1 MNTKNISIKMMMSLM
16 LTVLVLVGLAVVEA
30 KDRSK
35 TITFLNDVTVNGTVV
50 AKGTYDVRFDSET
63 NEVSILRNGRLVA
76 TTKVEVKLT
85 DRKNPH
91 NSAGFVERDNA
102 RVLTS
107 ITFEGDKRILMVN
120 QPGSSHNAGE

>member
-1 MNTKNISIKMMMSLM
+1 MNIKMTLMSLM
-16 LTVLVLVGLAVVEA
+16 LVGLVMAGLVTAEA

-35 TITFLNDVTVNGTVV
+35 TITFLNDVTVNGTLVS
-50 AKGTYDVRFDSET
+50 KGTYDMKFDSES
-63 NEVSILRNGRLVA
+63 NELTILRNGRQVA
-76 TTKVEVKLT
+76 STKVEVKLT

-107 ITFEGDKRILMVN
+107 ITFEGDKRILLVN
-120 QPGSSHNAGE
+120 PQATSQKAGE

>member
-1 MNTKNISIKMMMSLM
+1 MNTKKMMMSLM
-16 LTVLVLVGLAVVEA
+16 LTVMVLAGLAVVEA
-30 KDRSK
+30 RDRSK

-91 NSAGFVERDNA
+91 NSAGFIERDNA

-107 ITFEGDKRILMVN
+107 ITFEGDKRVLLVN
-120 QPGSSHNAGE
+120 PVGSSTSAGE

>member
-1 MNTKNISIKMMMSLM
+1 MITKRILLSL
-16 LTVLVLVGLAVVEA
+16 VAVGLIMAGLATADA

-50 AKGTYDVRFDSET
+50 SKGTYDVKFDSET

-91 NSAGFVERDNA
+91 NSAAFVERDAA

-107 ITFEGDKRILMVN
+107 ITFEGDKRILLVN
-120 QPGSSHNAGE
+120 PASGSHNAGE

>member
-1 MNTKNISIKMMMSLM
+1 MNTKKMMMSLM
-16 LTVLVLVGLAVVEA
+16 LTVMVLAGLAVVEA
-30 KDRSK
+30 RDRSK

-91 NSAGFVERDNA
+91 NSAGFIERDNA

-107 ITFEGDKRILMVN
+107 ITFEGDKRVLLVK
-120 QPGSSHNAGE
+120 PVGSSTSAGE

>member
-1 MNTKNISIKMMMSLM
+1 MNTKKMMMSLM
-16 LTVLVLVGLAVVEA
+16 LTVMVLAGLAVVEA
-30 KDRSK
+30 RDRSK

-91 NSAGFVERDNA
+91 NTAGFIERDNA

-107 ITFEGDKRILMVN
+107 ITFEGDKRVLLVK
-120 QPGSSHNAGE
+120 PVGSSTSAGE